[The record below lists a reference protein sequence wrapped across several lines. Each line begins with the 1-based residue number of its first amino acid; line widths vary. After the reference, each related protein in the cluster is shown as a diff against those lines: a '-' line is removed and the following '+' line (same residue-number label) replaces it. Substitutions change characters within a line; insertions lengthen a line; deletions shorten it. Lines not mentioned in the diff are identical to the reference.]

1 MAITAIPTLTIHIDM
16 MLMPRR
22 RRTKKAS
29 YAKLEVPTST
39 FIPYE
44 YHWDRET
51 IVTHKKEFL
60 QIIKLEGFSFETAD
74 DEDVD
79 MKKMVRNS
87 LLKSMAD
94 GTYAVWFHTIR
105 RRQSAYPGGR
115 QPPGFPTYLD
125 KKWREKHH
133 SKDSYVNELYI
144 TVIRKPDTKGA
155 AKIHHFMKKASD
167 VSSKASSI
175 ESMRD
180 SYKELAEAVNR
191 LVATM
196 KDYGARLL
204 TTYETEHGT
213 FSEPMEFLGKLV
225 NCGFSQPMRFH
236 HEKIATAL
244 PIYRLYFGDRAVE
257 VAGGPR
263 KRYGGIISIKEY
275 APATAA
281 GLLDGFLQLPF
292 EFVISQSYTFHNRSV
307 NINRMQIRQRRMMA
321 AEDAAIS
328 QIAEISDALDMAMS
342 GHVAFGPHH
351 MTVMCYE
358 ESLPELEK
366 VLSLAIAELV
376 NLGINPVREKF
387 VMEPAYWAQL
397 PANFDCIARGSDIST
412 MNLAGFASMHNYP
425 TGKIANNHWGDA
437 VTVFDTSSGTPY
449 FFNFHARDVG
459 HTTIIGPTGAGK
471 TVLLNFLCAQAQKF
485 NCRIFFFDKDRGA
498 EIFIR
503 AISGKYTIIE
513 PGKKCNFNPLQL
525 PDTPE
530 NRTFIAE
537 WLHTLVTV
545 HDEPFTAEDME
556 RINEAVAGNFKL
568 SRKDRML
575 RNIAAFLGMEGPGT
589 MATRLKMWHSGGP
602 YSGLFDNETD
612 VVDFS
617 IGNAFGFEMG
627 EVLRERMSLEPT
639 LLYLFHR
646 ISLSLDGT
654 PTVIVLDEAWALID
668 NKIFAGRIRD
678 WLKTLRKLNG
688 MVVFATQSVEDASN
702 SAISET
708 LIQQT
713 ATQIFLPNPKAT
725 DAYKRAFMVTDREF
739 NLLKTTDP
747 ASRYFLVKQGKDVVV
762 ARIDLSGMDDVV
774 NILSARAET
783 IVILDEIRARVG
795 DAPEAWMPLFQE
807 KVKLEKEKFASK
819 ETKR

>member
-1 MAITAIPTLTIHIDM
+1 MKLN
-16 MLMPRR
+16 LQRR
-22 RRTKKAS
+22 KAQKAS
-29 YAKLEVPTST
+29 YSRLEVSAAQ

-51 IVTHKKEFL
+51 IVTRKKEFL

-94 GTYAVWFHTIR
+94 GTFAIWFHTIR
-105 RRQSAYPGGR
+105 RRQSAYPGGK
-115 QPPGFPTYLD
+115 QPPGFAALVD
-125 KKWREKHH
+125 KLWHEKHH

-144 TVIRKPDTKGA
+144 TIIRKPDTKGA
-155 AKIHHFMKKASD
+155 AQIHAMFKKASETGNKTAQLD
-167 VSSKASSI
+167 T
-175 ESMRD
+175 MREAQ
-180 SYKELAEAVNR
+180 KELTEAVNR
-191 LVATM
+191 LVATL

-204 TTYETEHGT
+204 TTYETEKGT
-213 FSEPMEFLGKLV
+213 FSEPLEFLAKIV
-225 NCGFSQPMRFH
+225 NCGFSQPIRYTATN
-236 HEKIATAL
+236 IAQAL
-244 PIYRLYFGDRAVE
+244 PIYRLYFGDRSIE
-257 VAGGPR
+257 VSGSPR
-263 KRYGGIISIKEY
+263 KRFAGIISIKEY

-292 EFVISQSYTFHNRSV
+292 EFIIAQSFTFHNRSV
-307 NINRMQIRQRRMMA
+307 NISRMQMRQRRMMA

-351 MTVMCYE
+351 LTVMCFE
-358 ESLPELEK
+358 ENMQELER

-376 NLGINPVREKF
+376 NIGINPVREKF

-397 PANFDCIARGSDIST
+397 PANFEYIARGSDIST
-412 MNLAGFASMHNYP
+412 MNLSGFASLHNYP
-425 TGKIANNHWGDA
+425 TGKINGNHWGDA

-449 FFNFHARDVG
+449 FFNFHNRDVG
-459 HTTIIGPTGAGK
+459 HTTIIGPTGSGK

-485 NCRIFFFDKDRGA
+485 NCRTFFFDKDHGA
-498 EIFIR
+498 EIFVR
-503 AISGKYTIIE
+503 AIGGKYTIIE
-513 PGKKCNFNPLQL
+513 PGQTCNFNPLQL

-530 NRTFIAE
+530 NRTFLAE

-545 HDEPFTAEDME
+545 HDEPFTAEDMD
-556 RINEAVAGNFKL
+556 RINEAIIGNYKL
-568 SRKDRML
+568 DKKDRML
-575 RNIAAFLGMEGPGT
+575 RNIAPFLGLEGPGT
-589 MATRLKMWHSGGP
+589 IAGRLRMWHSDGP
-602 YSGLFDNETD
+602 YAGLFDNPTD
-612 VVDFS
+612 IINFS

-627 EVLRERMSLEPT
+627 EVLKERVSLEPT

-654 PTVIVLDEAWALID
+654 PTIIVLDEAWALID
-668 NKIFAGRIRD
+668 NKIFSGRIRD

-688 MVVFATQSVEDASN
+688 MVVFATQSVEDATN

-725 DAYKRAFMVTDREF
+725 DAYKKAFMVSEREF

-747 ASRYFLVKQGKDVVV
+747 GTRYFLVKQGKDVVV
-762 ARIDLSGMDDVV
+762 ARIDLSGMEDIINV
-774 NILSARAET
+774 LSARAET
-783 IVILDEIRARVG
+783 VNILDEIRARTG
-795 DAPEAWMPLFQE
+795 DAPEAWMPFFQE
-807 KVKLEKEKFASK
+807 RVKLEKEKFAVRDPQK
-819 ETKR
+819 KHAT

>member
-1 MAITAIPTLTIHIDM
+1 MKVNLQ
-16 MLMPRR
+16 R
-22 RRTKKAS
+22 RRTQKATFS
-29 YAKLEVPTST
+29 KLETSAST

-51 IVTHKKEFL
+51 LLTKKKEFL
-60 QIIKLEGFSFETAD
+60 QILKLDGFSFETAD

-79 MKKMVRNS
+79 MKKLVRNS

-94 GTYAVWFHTIR
+94 GTFAVWFHTLR
-105 RRQSAYPGGR
+105 RRQSAYPGGK
-115 QPPGFPTYLD
+115 QPPGFAAYVD
-125 KKWREKHH
+125 KLWHEKH
-133 SKDSYVNELYI
+133 SNKDTYVNEIYI

-155 AKIHHFMKKASD
+155 AKVHHMLKV
-167 VSSKASSI
+167 VSEAGNKNAQI
-175 ESMRD
+175 DAMRD
-180 SYKELAEAVNR
+180 AQKELSEAVNR
-191 LVATM
+191 LAATLR
-196 KDYGARLL
+196 DYGARLL
-204 TTYETEHGT
+204 TTYENEHGV
-213 FSEPMEFLGKLV
+213 FSEPMEFLAKLV
-225 NCGFSQPMRFH
+225 NCGFSQPMRFT
-236 HEKIATAL
+236 ATNMSNYL
-244 PIYRLYFGDRAVE
+244 PIYRLYFGGRAIE
-257 VAGGPR
+257 VSGAPR
-263 KRYGGIISIKEY
+263 KRFAGLVSIKEY
-275 APATAA
+275 SPATAA

-292 EFVISQSYTFHNRSV
+292 EFIISQSFAFHNRSV

-351 MTVMCYE
+351 LTVMCFE

-387 VMEPAYWAQL
+387 VMEQAFWAQL
-397 PANFDCIARGSDIST
+397 PANFTCIARGSDIST
-412 MNLAGFASMHNYP
+412 MNLAGFASLHNYP
-425 TGKIANNHWGDA
+425 IGKIHNNHWGDA

-449 FFNFHARDVG
+449 YFNFHNRDVG

-485 NCRIFFFDKDRGA
+485 NCRVFFFDKDRGA

-503 AISGKYTIIE
+503 AIGGKFTIIE

-525 PDTPE
+525 ADTPE
-530 NRTFIAE
+530 NRTFIGE

-556 RINEAVAGNFKL
+556 RINDAVAGNYKL
-568 SRKDRML
+568 ARKDRIL
-575 RNIAAFLGMEGPGT
+575 RNIAPFLGIEGPGT

-602 YSGLFDNETD
+602 YAGLFDNETD
-612 VVDFS
+612 IVDFT
-617 IGNAFGFEMG
+617 IGNSFGFEMG
-627 EVLRERMSLEPT
+627 EVLKERVSLEPT

-654 PTVIVLDEAWALID
+654 PTIIILDEAWALID
-668 NKIFAGRIRD
+668 NKIFSGRIRD

-688 MVVFATQSVEDASN
+688 MVVFATQSVEDATN

-725 DAYKRAFMVTDREF
+725 DAYKKAFMVTEREF

-747 ASRYFLVKQGKDVVV
+747 GSRYFLVKQGKDVVI
-762 ARIDLSGMDDVV
+762 ARIDLSGMDDVINV
-774 NILSARAET
+774 LSARAET
-783 IVILDEIRARVG
+783 VSILDEVREEFG
-795 DAPEAWMPLFQE
+795 DAPEAWMAPFQ
-807 KVKLEKEKFASK
+807 KRVKLEREKLAAK
-819 ETKR
+819 ETKK